1 MPLLLR
7 TARAAD
13 AGDICALHAMSCRD
27 AYAGMLDRA
36 FLEDEIEEALAEHWQ
51 DRLRG
56 RRRPGQVVLA
66 VTGHQVNG
74 FAAALLEGTACHVGS
89 LHVRPEMRGGGIGR
103 MLLGTLAQR
112 LRQQGARSTELWVF
126 TANAGA
132 IRFYRR
138 LGGQLG
144 PPVMREAFGQ
154 PVSERRMHWPDIA
167 ALVGACGG

>member
-13 AGDICALHAMSCRD
+13 AGGICALHLQSVRD
-27 AYAGMLDRA
+27 AYAGMLDAA
-36 FLEDEIEEALAEHWQ
+36 FLTEPIEAVLAAHWQ
-51 DRLRG
+51 DLLRG
-56 RRRPGQVVLA
+56 RKRPGQVLMA

-74 FAAALLEGTACHVGS
+74 FAAATLEGVSCRIGS

-103 MLLGTLAQR
+103 SLLGTLAQR
-112 LRQQGARSTELWVF
+112 LRQQGAGRAELWVF
-126 TANAGA
+126 AANEGA

-144 PPVMREAFGQ
+144 AAEMREAFGQ
-154 PVSERRMHWPDIA
+154 PVSERRILWPDIA
-167 ALVGACGG
+167 ALIRACGT